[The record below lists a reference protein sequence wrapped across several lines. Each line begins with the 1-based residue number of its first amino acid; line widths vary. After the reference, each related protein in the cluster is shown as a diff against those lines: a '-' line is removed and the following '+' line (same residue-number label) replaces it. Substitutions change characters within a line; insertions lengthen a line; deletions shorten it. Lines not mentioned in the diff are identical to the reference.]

1 MTSTPSRRQE
11 FWSGARNTI
20 PLEVGGVPFGIVF
33 GALATTGGL
42 SPGGTLAMSA
52 FVYAGSAQF
61 IAAGLAAEGVAAGF
75 IVLTTL
81 VVNLRHML
89 YAATLAPHV
98 KGLPGRWLLP
108 MGFWLTDETFAVA
121 VARYAQPDD
130 APFKHWYYL
139 GSALSMYLSWQLSTL
154 IGVLAGRAI
163 PDATGW
169 GLDFALV
176 VTFIGLVVPMVKSRP
191 AWVAALVAGIV
202 ALVAYP
208 LPNKLGLMIA
218 ALAGVA
224 AGLIAETAIPQPA
237 AEPEG
242 ESA

>member
-1 MTSTPSRRQE
+1 MTPFPSRRQE
-11 FWSGARNTI
+11 FWAGARDTI

-33 GALATTGGL
+33 GALATTSGL
-42 SPGGTLAMSA
+42 SPVGTLAMSA
-52 FVYAGSAQF
+52 LVYAGSAQF

-75 IVLTTL
+75 IVLTAL
-81 VVNLRHML
+81 VVNLRHLL

-98 KGLPGRWLLP
+98 KGLPQRWLLP

-121 VARYAQPDD
+121 VARYAQPDA

-139 GSALSMYLSWQLSTL
+139 GSAVSMYLSWQASTL

-176 VTFIGLVVPMVKSRP
+176 VTFIGLVVPMVKGRP
-191 AWVAALVAGIV
+191 ALVAVLVAGGV
-202 ALVAYP
+202 ALVADP

-224 AGLIAETAIPQPA
+224 AGVIAETAIPAPA

-242 ESA
+242 KSA